1 MSNGIAISKN
11 TNKRKIKMNK
21 YITLIIVFIS
31 QIIASNFMEI
41 KSLNDVKEGSFLVRN
56 EDGNRYKIIPTI
68 NTTIDI
74 DIQGMIA
81 NATVDQMFTN
91 NSMDP
96 IEAVYVFPLP
106 ANAAVNNMT
115 MIIGDRIIQG
125 IIKEKSE
132 AKKTYEKAKKE
143 GKRTTL
149 TEQQRPNIF
158 TNKVANVMPGDTI
171 IVRLEYV
178 NELRYD
184 DGKFKLRF
192 PMVVAPRYVDGSRVL
207 GYSGTGW
214 SYDTDVVPDASKITP
229 EIVPEGMRS
238 GNSISLNIDLDAGLD
253 ISNIFSSSHT
263 IKKKKKGNGKYKINL
278 KNNNNIP
285 NKDFVMEY
293 EVKKGKEPKAALF
306 VSKNQEDNYFMLMAM
321 PPDKTEEKVNLGK
334 EIIFIV
340 DVSGSMDGVSIEQA
354 KKGLQYS
361 VSQLN
366 NNDLFNIIAY
376 NDSYFSMSELSIPV
390 NETNISNSYHFI
402 NSLKA
407 SGGTKALEPLK
418 HAMMMNPVQDK
429 IKMILF
435 ITDGDVGYER
445 KVFDIVESHLGK
457 SRLFSIGIGTAPNGH
472 LLEKVS
478 QKGRGT
484 YTYIN
489 NINHV
494 DEKMKELLNK
504 IDMPVLTDIRL
515 DLDSQV
521 ELYPNPLPD
530 LFINEPLVVFGK
542 INDDISSSITSS
554 FSGKNSSGYFKLEIP
569 INISNGFENNGIGD
583 IWARKKIDSLID
595 DWHLGNPESKKE
607 VIDLSIKHNLMSKF
621 TSFVAVEEKIVNPGG
636 SSILADVHVDLPEG
650 WNYDSVF
657 GSKLIK
663 NNINKAVNNYKI
675 ALNDK
680 VVLPKTATN
689 MPLQFLIG
697 VLFLVIS
704 FSMLFIK
711 RFNVSKNI

>member
-1 MSNGIAISKN
+1 MKISIGIAISKN

-21 YITLIIVFIS
+21 CITLIIFFIS
-31 QIIASNFMEI
+31 QIIASNSIEI
-41 KSLNDVKEGSFLVRN
+41 KSLNDVKEGSFLIRS
-56 EDGNRYKIIPTI
+56 EEGDRYKLIPTV

-74 DIQGMIA
+74 DIKGMIA
-81 NATVDQMFTN
+81 STTVDQMFTN
-91 NSMDP
+91 ESKEP
-96 IEAVYVFPLP
+96 IEAIYVFPLP
-106 ANAAVNNMT
+106 SNAAVNNMT
-115 MIIGDRIIQG
+115 MIIEDRIIQG

-132 AKKTYEKAKKE
+132 AKKTYEKAKKD

-171 IVRLEYV
+171 IVRLEYI
-178 NELRYD
+178 NELEYD
-184 DGKFKLRF
+184 DGKFRLRF
-192 PMVVAPRYVDGSRVL
+192 PMVVAPRYIDGSRVI

-214 SYDTDVVPDASKITP
+214 SYDTDVIPDASQITP
-229 EIVPEGMRS
+229 KVVPEGMRS
-238 GNSISLNIDLDAGLD
+238 GNSISLNINLDAGLD
-253 ISNIFSSSHT
+253 ISNIFSSSHYI
-263 IKKKKKGNGKYKINL
+263 IKEKKGNGKYKINL
-278 KNNNNIP
+278 KNNKNIP

-293 EVKKGKEPKAALF
+293 EVKKGEEPKAALF
-306 VSKNQEDNYFMLMAM
+306 ISKEQEDNYFMLMAI
-321 PPDKTEEKVNLGK
+321 PPEKTEEKINIGK
-334 EIIFIV
+334 EMIFIV
-340 DVSGSMDGVSIEQA
+340 DVSGSMNGVSIEQA

-376 NDSYFSMSELSIPV
+376 NDSYFLMNQSSVPV
-390 NETNISNSYHFI
+390 NENSISNAHNFI
-402 NSLKA
+402 NSLNA
-407 SGGTKALEPLK
+407 NGGTKALEPLK
-418 HAMMMNPVQDK
+418 HAMMMNPIKDK

-445 KVFDIVESHLGK
+445 KVFDIVESYLGK

-515 DLDSQV
+515 DLNNQV

-542 INDDISSSITSS
+542 INDDVSSSITSF
-554 FSGKNSSGYFKLEIP
+554 FSGKNPSGYFKLEIP
-569 INISNGFENNGIGD
+569 INISSGFQSNGIGD

-595 DWHLGNPESKKE
+595 DWHLGNPASKKKI
-607 VIDLSIKHNLMSKF
+607 IDLSIKHNIMSKF
-621 TSFVAVEEKIVNPGG
+621 TSFIAVEERIVNPDGN
-636 SSILADVHVDLPEG
+636 SILADVHVDLPEG
-650 WNYDSVF
+650 WNYNSIF
-657 GSKLIK
+657 GSKLVK
-663 NNINKAVNNYKI
+663 TNIDKAINDYKVV
-675 ALNDK
+675 LNDK
-680 VVLPKTATN
+680 VILPKTATN
-689 MPLQFLIG
+689 MPFQFLLG
-697 VLFLVIS
+697 FLFLIIS
-704 FSMLFIK
+704 FFIK